1 MELSPEERRRIYE
14 EEKARIEARQ
24 QIEQE
29 KQQMSQETTLN
40 LAPNVA
46 GWLCYLGAWVSGIII
61 FVLEQKNGWIRFH
74 AAQSIVTFG
83 TLAVASI
90 ILGWIPVIGT
100 VFSVIIGITGFILW
114 IVLMVKA
121 YNGER
126 FKLAWAGDIAERMA
140 GVTVATTGY
149 RRPPEPPRSAAPPQ
163 KKETPPAAGEDI
175 DEKISRK
182 VEEFFERKHAG
193 RVTASAF
200 AIAWSI
206 ALLIFF
212 NFFYEYVAYYNAST
226 AGSIVTWTRYTFFT
240 REIAQWLPILNTTL
254 AISIASHIVIIIH
267 DRYLLRKMVLFII
280 DIFGL
285 ATVLSLLTIFPFDF
299 SVIPGAAAAA
309 ATNVGVTVVLILIA
323 VGIGISL
330 LVRLVKM
337 LVDLIR
343 GTTQYR

>member
-1 MELSPEERRRIYE
+1 MVKSELPPKLMKGRGIPVTGRRRM
-14 EEKARIEARQ
+14 A
-24 QIEQE
+24 
-29 KQQMSQETTLN
+29 TPTLKN
-40 LAPNVA
+40 T
-46 GWLCYLGAWVSGIII
+46 WVSSIII

-149 RRPPEPPRSAAPPQ
+149 RRPPESPRSAAPPQ

-254 AISIASHIVIIIH
+254 AISIAGHVVIIVH